1 MSTQG
6 DAVSIIGAGLAGS
19 MLAAALSQR
28 GHPTTVYERRPD
40 SRVVNLDAGRSIN
53 LALANRG
60 LHALQRIG
68 LGEQVEQLITPMRGR
83 MLHDPDG
90 KLQFQSYGQR
100 EEEVIFSISRP
111 GLNQLLLDQAE
122 YDGANILFQQRCTD
136 VDFGAPTLHMQDT
149 VTEQNYTLSGRPV
162 FAADGSGSS
171 LRRAM
176 ESQGLTH
183 ATEDYLG
190 HGYKELSIPAKHD
203 GDYQMEPHALHIWPR
218 GDYMLIALPNLDC
231 SFTVT
236 LFMPNH
242 GPISFDSLTEK
253 PLVMDFFQEV
263 FPDVVPLI
271 PNLADE
277 FFANPT
283 GFMVTV
289 RAAPWR
295 SGSGVLLIGD
305 AAHAI
310 VPFHGQGMNCA
321 FEDCRKLTELLDAN
335 PSKQWHE
342 VFAEFESIRKTNTD
356 ALAEL
361 ALENYVEMRDTVRD
375 PRFQLKKKLAWA
387 LEKAFPDLFI
397 PRYSMVMFHNI
408 PYAEAQQRGLVQTQ
422 ILEQLA
428 DTTNSPDNLNYEL
441 AAELIEKDLVP
452 LVRTPLD

>member
-1 MSTQG
+1 MRTHG
-6 DAVSIIGAGLAGS
+6 DAISIVGAGLAGS
-19 MLAAALSQR
+19 MLATYLCQR

-40 SRVVNLDAGRSIN
+40 SRRVELDAGRSIN

-68 LGEQVEQLITPMRGR
+68 LGEQVRQLITPMRGR
-83 MLHDPDG
+83 MLHDTNG

-100 EEEVIFSISRP
+100 EEEVIYSISRP

-122 YDGANILFQQRCTD
+122 YDGAQLLFQQRCID
-136 VDFGAPTLHMQDT
+136 VDFGTPTLHIQDM
-149 VTEQNYTLSGRPV
+149 VTEQNYTVSGRPI

-171 LRRAM
+171 LRKSM
-176 ESQGLTH
+176 MSQGLTR
-183 ATEDYLG
+183 ATEDYLS

-236 LFMPNH
+236 LFMPNQ
-242 GPISFDSLTEK
+242 GELSFQTLTDK
-253 PLVMDFFQEV
+253 SGVVNFFQDV
-263 FPDVVPLI
+263 FPDVMPMI
-271 PNLADE
+271 PNLAQE
-277 FFANPT
+277 FFQNPT
-283 GFMVTV
+283 GSMVTV
-289 RAAPWR
+289 RATPWR
-295 SGSGVLLIGD
+295 SGSGIMLIGD

-321 FEDCRKLTELLDAN
+321 FEDCRKLSGLLDEN
-335 PSKQWHE
+335 PHDDWSQ
-342 VFAEFESIRKTNTD
+342 VFAKFESMRKKNTD

-375 PRFQLKKKLAWA
+375 PKFHLKKQLAWA
-387 LEKAFPDLFI
+387 LEKAFPNVFV

-428 DTTNSPDNLNYEL
+428 DSTPDPDSLDYGT
-441 AAELIEKDLVP
+441 AADLIEQHLLPIVQTS
-452 LVRTPLD
+452 LG